1 MKILLF
7 FLAFSALL
15 YAEQSYRI
23 SLIIDGKTKQYDAFA
38 QSLKQEVSKLLSRDI
53 KVVFPKSKRYYG
65 HWNYNRIQWIIDK
78 ELRSSSSDM
87 IITIGV
93 LSSSAIAKKK
103 SLPKPVVAT
112 MIIDPE
118 MQGIPLNKK
127 RGVSNRHNLNYIRPF
142 GAIEDDIATIQEIFK
157 PKSIAVCVDSSLF
170 AHNKNIKSYIKKKFK
185 KKVQKLQIVVVDK
198 NISNVVEK
206 IDPATDVVYA
216 TPLLT
221 LDREQK
227 KEFYAL
233 LAKKKF
239 KTFAAQGAGD
249 VELGA
254 LLADNGKTD
263 FKKFTRQLALN
274 IQQIVLGSD
283 AGTQDVNF
291 VTNKSIY
298 INLATAS
305 KVEYKPSWELLS
317 RATVVDGAGDNKG
330 VASIESI
337 MDLSIQRN
345 LDVKAAN
352 FNVGESKAQYKR
364 AKSGYLPQVNV
375 GLEARQVDQDR
386 ATASLGLLNE
396 TSADAY
402 LLLAQ
407 QIYNQKLFS
416 QVSINRHFLKS
427 QMHSE
432 DFVKLQIGLEAAQ
445 EYINVLKF
453 ENTLKIQK
461 QNLELTKQNLKAANV
476 RLQIGVGSV
485 KDIYRWESKLA
496 NDKNTLLQTLVSVK
510 QAKNTLLTLLNLNT
524 TRELNL
530 KDVKIDD
537 AVFLTH
543 HKEIQEYFVDQQK
556 FEKLKA
562 YLLLEAKKNMPS
574 LSQYREIVKTKREI
588 VDMQEKVMYI
598 PTISVEGGMRTHFIK
613 SSNTVRDDDPYLKKY
628 PYADNTDWN
637 IGVYVRYP
645 LYEGGAQ
652 KAQIE
657 AAKFDLEKVHAKRNK
672 LENDVSNNLINA
684 LYQSRALFLS
694 IKLAQSA
701 LENSKKNLAVTKDIY
716 NQGNSSI
723 IYLLDAQSDTLRAAV
738 QLNNTKYNF
747 LKYLLSV
754 QYYIGQVNFN
764 LSESEWNEWYNGLV
778 NFTQSSSIEVNKN
791 IDENMREKN

>member
-1 MKILLF
+1 MRILLF

-23 SLIIDGKTKQYDAFA
+23 SFIIDGKTKQYDAFA

-65 HWNYNRIQWIIDK
+65 HWNYNRIEWIIDK

-87 IITIGV
+87 IITIGI

-103 SLPKPVVAT
+103 TLPKPVVAT

-127 RGVSNRHNLNYIRPF
+127 RGISNRHNLNYIRPF
-142 GAIEDDIATIQEIFK
+142 GAIDDDIVTIKEIFK
-157 PKSIAVCVDSSLF
+157 PKSIAVCVDSTLF
-170 AHNKNIKSYIKKKFK
+170 AHNKNITRYIKKKFK
-185 KKVQKLQIVVVDK
+185 KKIQKLQIVVVDK
-198 NISNVVEK
+198 NISQVVEK
-206 IDPATDVVYA
+206 IDPATDVVYT
-216 TPLLT
+216 TPLLS

-233 LAKKKF
+233 LAAKKF

-291 VTNKSIY
+291 VTNKSVY

-305 KVEYKPSWELLS
+305 KIGYKPSWELLS
-317 RATVVDGAGDNKG
+317 LATVVDGAGDKKG

-337 MDLSIQRN
+337 MDLSIERN

-352 FNVGESKAQYKR
+352 FSVGQSKAHYKG
-364 AKSGYLPQVNV
+364 AKSGYLPQVNIGV
-375 GLEARQVDQDR
+375 EARQVDQDR

-407 QIYNQKLFS
+407 QIYNQKVFS

-432 DFVKLQIGLEAAQ
+432 DFVKLQIGLQAAQ
-445 EYINVLKF
+445 QYINVLKF

-496 NDKNTLLQTLVSVK
+496 NDKNTLLQTLVNVK
-510 QAKNTLLTLLNLNT
+510 QAKNTLLTLMNLNT
-524 TRELNL
+524 ARELNL
-530 KDVKIDD
+530 EDLKIDD
-537 AVFLTH
+537 PVFLTH
-543 HKEIQEYFVDQQK
+543 HKEIQEYFIDQQK

-562 YLLLEAKKNMPS
+562 YLLSVAKKNMPS
-574 LSQYREIVKTKREI
+574 LSQYKEIVKTKQEI
-588 VDMQEKVMYI
+588 VNMEEKVMYI

-613 SSNTVRDDDPYLKKY
+613 SSNTVRDDDPYLQKY
-628 PYADNTDWN
+628 PYADSTDWD

-652 KAQIE
+652 KAQLE
-657 AAKFDLEKVHAKRNK
+657 AAKFDLEQVYAKRNK
-672 LENDVSNNLINA
+672 LENDIANNLLNS

-694 IKLAQSA
+694 IKLAKTA

-738 QLNNTKYNF
+738 QLNDTKYNF
-747 LKYLLSV
+747 LKYLMSV

-764 LSESEWNEWYNGLV
+764 LDESEWSEWYSGLV
-778 NFTQSSSIEVNKN
+778 KFKRSNFIG
-791 IDENMREKN
+791 IDR